1 MAEDGLGASVA
12 GQDRHLNFIDGQYR
26 EPLSGEWLESID
38 PSTGKAWTLVPSSGV
53 DDVDAAVAAAKRAF
67 RGPWSKLTAGQR
79 AALMRKLAALVD
91 ENADE
96 LARLE
101 TRGNGRILAETRNG
115 DIPTIGQ
122 ILHYYAG
129 AADKIQGETIE
140 TSPASLI
147 YTRHQ
152 PVGVVAAILP
162 WNAPLATLTGKMA
175 PALAA
180 GCTIVIKPAETS
192 SCSSLVFA
200 RLIAEAGIP
209 DGVVNIISG
218 LGPVVG
224 DALAGHP
231 DVAKITFTGS
241 TATARAITRR
251 SADAIKPLGLELG
264 GKSANIVFA
273 DADLDAA
280 VIGTTTAAIFT
291 AGAGQV
297 CIAGS
302 RVLVQRSIHDAFV
315 DRMAGKARQIR
326 LGDPMERTTQM
337 GPLALGKQFDK
348 VRGYLDIATAEGAE
362 LVTGGRHGEALFDPG
377 DALGGGYWVEPTLYV
392 GVDNAMRIARE
403 EIFGP
408 VAVVIP
414 FDDEAEAVAIA
425 NDSEYGLAA
434 GVWTNNLKRAHRVA
448 AAIDVGSVWINCYR
462 RMHWAVPFGGVKN
475 SGYGRDSGLEAIRGY
490 QFTKAVTVDLT

>member
-12 GQDRHLNFIDGQYR
+12 GRHLNFIDGRYR
-26 EPLSGEWLESID
+26 EPLSGEWLDSID
-38 PSTGKAWTLVPSSGV
+38 PSTGKAWTLVPASGA
-53 DDVDAAVAAAKRAF
+53 DDVDTAVAAAKRAF

-79 AALMRKLAALVD
+79 AALMRRLAALVD
-91 ENADE
+91 QHADE
-96 LARLE
+96 LAALE
-101 TRGNGRILAETRNG
+101 SRGNGRILTETRAG
-115 DIPTIGQ
+115 DIPMIGQ

-192 SCSSLVFA
+192 SVSSLVFA

-264 GKSANIVFA
+264 GKSANIVFP

-280 VIGTTTAAIFT
+280 ITGTTTAAIFT

-302 RVLVQRSIHDAFV
+302 RVLVHRSIHDAFV
-315 DRMAGKARQIR
+315 GRMAERAKAIR
-326 LGDPMERTTQM
+326 LGDPLDKTTQM
-337 GPLALGKQFDK
+337 GPIALRKQFDK
-348 VRGYLDIATAEGAE
+348 VCGYLDIAKSEGAE
-362 LVTGGRHGEALFDPG
+362 LVAGGRHGAALFAPG
-377 DALGGGYWVEPTLYV
+377 DALSGGYWVEPTLYA
-392 GVDNAMRIARE
+392 GANNAMRIARE

-414 FDDEAEAVAIA
+414 FDDEDEAVTIA

-462 RMHWAVPFGGVKN
+462 RMHWAVPFGGMKN

>member
-1 MAEDGLGASVA
+1 
-12 GQDRHLNFIDGQYR
+12 
-26 EPLSGEWLESID
+26 
-38 PSTGKAWTLVPSSGV
+38 
-53 DDVDAAVAAAKRAF
+53 
-67 RGPWSKLTAGQR
+67 
-79 AALMRKLAALVD
+79 MRRLAALVD
-91 ENADE
+91 QNADE
-96 LARLE
+96 LAALE
-101 TRGNGRILAETRNG
+101 TRGNGRILTETRAG
-115 DIPTIGQ
+115 DIPMIAQ

-192 SCSSLVFA
+192 SVSSLVFA
-200 RLIAEAGIP
+200 RLIAEAGFP
-209 DGVVNIISG
+209 EGVVNIIAG

-264 GKSANIVFA
+264 GKSANIVFP

-280 VIGTTTAAIFT
+280 VVGTTTAAVFT

-302 RVLVQRSIHDAFV
+302 RVLVHRSIHDVFV
-315 DRMAGKARQIR
+315 ERMAARAQAIR
-326 LGDPMERTTQM
+326 LGDPMDKTTQM
-337 GPLALGKQFDK
+337 GPIALGKQFDK
-348 VRGYLDIATAEGAE
+348 VRSYLDIAKAEGAE
-362 LVTGGRHGEALFDPG
+362 LVTGGRSGAALFEPG
-377 DALGGGYWVEPTLYV
+377 HALSGGYWVEPTLYV
-392 GVDNAMRIARE
+392 GAKNAMRIARE

-414 FDDEAEAVAIA
+414 FGDEDEAVAIA

-434 GVWTNNLKRAHRVA
+434 GVWTNDLKRAHRVA

-462 RMHWAVPFGGVKN
+462 RMHWAVPFGGMKN